1 MSLLRDLFG
10 TSETELW
17 AQLAQRLEGE
27 LTPGSFWR
35 HPELRVQVDPWVLT
49 LDVVGGKYP
58 FTRLRAAYLNPE
70 GFRFHVYKGGF
81 FSQIPTLFGAQDV
94 QVGDPAF
101 DQAFIVKASDEEKIR
116 KLLTRQLRDLLLKS
130 PELSLQAKDDDE
142 GWFGTSFPKGVDE
155 LYLALPGVQT
165 DLPLLKAGFDLFA
178 ATLQRL
184 CEIGAARP
192 GEPGV
197 SL

>member
-10 TSETELW
+10 SSETELW
-17 AQLAQRLEGE
+17 AQLAHRLEGE
-27 LTPGSFWR
+27 LKPGSFWR

-70 GFRFHVYKGGF
+70 RFRFHVYKGNF
-81 FSQIPTLFGAQDV
+81 FNQLPTLLGAQDV
-94 QVGDPAF
+94 QIGEPDF
-101 DQAFIVKASDEEKIR
+101 DRAFIVKATDEEKIR
-116 KLLTRQLRDLLLKS
+116 LLLTPQLRALLLKT
-130 PELSLQAKDDDE
+130 PALSIQAKDDDE
-142 GWFGTSFPKGVDE
+142 GWFGTYLPGSVDE

-178 ATLQRL
+178 GTLHRL
-184 CEIGAARP
+184 CEIGAAPPRA
-192 GEPGV
+192 PGV
-197 SL
+197 AL